1 MAKDTG
7 KKPAK
12 KKDPDAVNERYRI
25 TIPEV
30 DEAARRWAAHQSN
43 LSLSIRILIRKCVL
57 ELGYVDVAVREMDVP
72 FKRGPGRPRKDAAK
86 LLSGQAVPVPPRAP
100 SLLSGGAPAGVETP
114 AEPARERLVSAL
126 RHRSERGRPRPRR
139 TRPRRPR
146 RRRGPSTTCCARG
159 PSTAASSS
167 SRRWRPAS
175 WAWASRTTEAL

>member
-100 SLLSGGAPAGVETP
+100 SLLSGGAPAGVEAP
-114 AEPARERLVSAL
+114 AEPARERPDPTQADASAAAPPTTGTIDDML
-126 RHRSERGRPRPRR
+126 RTGAVNGRKQFQSPL
-139 TRPRRPR
+139 
-146 RRRGPSTTCCARG
+146 
-159 PSTAASSS
+159 AASIMGMGESDD
-167 SRRWRPAS
+167 
-175 WAWASRTTEAL
+175 